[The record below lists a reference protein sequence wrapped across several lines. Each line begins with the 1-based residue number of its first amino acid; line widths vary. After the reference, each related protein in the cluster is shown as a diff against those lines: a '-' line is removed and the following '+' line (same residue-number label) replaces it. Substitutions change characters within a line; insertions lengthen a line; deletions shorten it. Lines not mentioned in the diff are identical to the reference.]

1 MCFYIRQHGL
11 IRQTKVYEM
20 QIFFRYDAT
29 VNYRQQFK
37 HQLAQENLGQVGT
50 ENIALEAKL
59 ST

>member
-1 MCFYIRQHGL
+1 MRCRS
-11 IRQTKVYEM
+11 
-20 QIFFRYDAT
+20 FFRYDAT

-37 HQLAQENLGQVGT
+37 HQRAQENLGQVGT